1 MLPFIIV
8 DSWSNSFL
16 KELMLS
22 CPGMRGF
29 MYFILVSF
37 RKDGGSFSPVPFE
50 FVRGELDDTESMF
63 RVVFNRI
70 SLFSAG
76 VI

>member
-1 MLPFIIV
+1 
-8 DSWSNSFL
+8 
-16 KELMLS
+16 
-22 CPGMRGF
+22 

-37 RKDGGSFSPVPFE
+37 RKDGGSFSQVPFE